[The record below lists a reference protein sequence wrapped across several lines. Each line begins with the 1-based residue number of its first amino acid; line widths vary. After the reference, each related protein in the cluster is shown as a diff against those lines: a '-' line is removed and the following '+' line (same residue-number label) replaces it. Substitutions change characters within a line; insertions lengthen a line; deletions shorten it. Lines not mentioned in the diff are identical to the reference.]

1 MTRWERSVPVYGIPV
16 LNRGFWALLI
26 TVAIA
31 FVLSAFREV
40 VGLGGS
46 ISGMSDPYAWGLWKS
61 FNVMVLTGLGSGGF
75 AVGIAAWIFNRTRL
89 HSVMRVALLTSFL
102 AYSTG
107 LIMLGID
114 VGRPWNFYWIVMP
127 WHWNLRSP
135 LLEVAVCITFYATVP
150 LLLENLPP
158 LFEYLVYEQPK
169 WRGFA
174 ESCERAMAKVYPF
187 IIALAYILPLMH
199 QSSLGALMLLGGDR
213 VYPLWQTPF
222 LPLIYVWAAAFLG
235 YNCVVLC
242 LLLAKITWKRDLDG
256 EVMAELNKITV
267 WLVFAWTAF
276 RFLDILVRGKILL
289 ALTPSY
295 FSALFWIETILIA
308 GSAYV
313 LYSEK
318 GKSLQT
324 MFLAHAACALGGM
337 IYRFSPT
344 TLAFRP
350 RNGTFYFP
358 TAIELLVC
366 IGFIALAVLGY
377 IVAVKK
383 LAILPGS
390 NADWH
395 KMAKYEEQ
403 VKPGIQLTGYAPAE
417 H

>member
-1 MTRWERSVPVYGIPV
+1 V
-16 LNRGFWALLI
+16 LNRGYWALLI
-26 TVAIA
+26 AVVIGLI
-31 FVLSAFREV
+31 LSAFREV

-75 AVGIAAWIFNRTRL
+75 AVGIAAWIFNRTKL
-89 HSVMRVALLTSFL
+89 HQVMRVALLTSFL

-107 LIMLGID
+107 LVMLGID

-127 WHWNLRSP
+127 WHWNLVSP

-150 LLLENLPP
+150 LVIENLPP
-158 LFEYLVYEQPK
+158 LFEYVIYEYPQ
-169 WRGFA
+169 WRGIA
-174 ESCERAMAKVYPF
+174 ETCEKLLAKVYPF
-187 IIALAYILPLMH
+187 VIGLAYILPLMH

-213 VYPLWQTPF
+213 VHPLWQSPC

-235 YNCVVLC
+235 YNCVALC
-242 LLLAKITWKRDLDG
+242 LLLAKLAWKRDLDG
-256 EVMAELNKITV
+256 EVMAEMNKITV
-267 WLVFAWTAF
+267 WLIFAWTAF
-276 RFLDILVRGKILL
+276 RFLDILIRGKILL
-289 ALTPSY
+289 AFIPSW
-295 FSALFWIETILIA
+295 FSLLFWTETILIA

-318 GKSLQT
+318 GKSLQN

-350 RNGTFYFP
+350 KGGAFYFP
-358 TAIELLVC
+358 TAIEFIVC
-366 IGFIALAVLGY
+366 LAFMALAVLVY
-377 IVAVKK
+377 LVAVKK
-383 LAILPGS
+383 LAILPGT
-390 NADWH
+390 NADWL

-403 VKPGIQLTGYAPAE
+403 VKPGIQLTGYAPVE

>member
-1 MTRWERSVPVYGIPV
+1 MTRWERSVPVYGVPV
-16 LNRGFWALLI
+16 LNRGFWGLLI
-26 TVAIA
+26 VVVVGFLLAG
-31 FVLSAFREV
+31 FREV
-40 VGLGGS
+40 VGLGSGV
-46 ISGMSDPYAWGLWKS
+46 SGMSDPFAWGLWKN

-75 AVGIAAWIFNRTRL
+75 AVGIAAWIFNRTKL
-89 HSVMRVALLTSFL
+89 HQVMRVALLTSFL

-114 VGRPWNFYWIVMP
+114 VGRPWNFYWVIMP
-127 WHWNLRSP
+127 WHWNLASP
-135 LLEVAVCITFYATVP
+135 LLEVAVCISFYATVP

-158 LFEYLVYEQPK
+158 LFEYLIYESPK

-174 ESCERAMAKVYPF
+174 ESCEKALTKVYPF
-187 IIALAYILPLMH
+187 VVGLAYILPIMH

-213 VYPLWQTPF
+213 VNALWQTPF

-242 LLLAKITWKRDLDG
+242 LLLAKVTWKRDIDP
-256 EVMAELNKITV
+256 EVLAELNKLTCWV
-267 WLVFAWTAF
+267 VFAWTAF
-276 RFLDILVRGKILL
+276 RFLDILVRGKIML
-289 ALTPSY
+289 ALIPSY
-295 FSALFWIETILIA
+295 YSGLFWTEIILIT

-318 GKSLQT
+318 GKNLQT
-324 MFLAHAACALGGM
+324 MFLAHALCALGGM

-350 RNGTFYFP
+350 RNGAFYFP
-358 TAIELLVC
+358 TAIELTVS
-366 IGFIALAVLGY
+366 IGFMALAVLGY
-377 IVAVKK
+377 LVAVKK

-390 NADWH
+390 NADWL

-403 VKPGIQLTGYAPAE
+403 VKPGIQLTGYAPAK

>member
-1 MTRWERSVPVYGIPV
+1 MTRWERNVPVYGVPV
-16 LNRGFWALLI
+16 LNRGFWGLLI
-26 TVAIA
+26 VVVIA
-31 FVLSAFREV
+31 FILAGFREV
-40 VGLGGS
+40 VGLGGNV
-46 ISGMSDPYAWGLWKS
+46 SGMSDPFAWGLWKN

-75 AVGIAAWIFNRTRL
+75 AVGIAAWIFNRTKL
-89 HSVMRVALLTSFL
+89 HQVMRVALLTSFL

-114 VGRPWNFYWIVMP
+114 VGRPWNFYWVMLP
-127 WHWNLRSP
+127 WHWNLASP
-135 LLEVAVCITFYATVP
+135 LLEVAVCISFYATVP

-158 LFEYLVYEQPK
+158 LFEYLIYEFPK

-174 ESCERAMAKVYPF
+174 ESCEKALTKVYPF
-187 IIALAYILPLMH
+187 VIGLAYILPIMH

-213 VYPLWQTPF
+213 VNALWQTPF

-242 LLLAKITWKRDLDG
+242 LLLAKVTWNRDIDP
-256 EVMAELNKITV
+256 EVLAELNKLTCWV
-267 WLVFAWTAF
+267 VFAWTAF

-289 ALTPSY
+289 ALIPSY
-295 FSALFWIETILIA
+295 YSGLFWTEIILIT

-318 GKSLQT
+318 GKNLQT
-324 MFLAHAACALGGM
+324 MFLAHALCALGGM

-350 RNGTFYFP
+350 RNGAFYFP
-358 TAIELLVC
+358 SAIELTVS

-377 IVAVKK
+377 LVAVKK

-390 NADWH
+390 NADWL

-403 VKPGIQLTGYAPAE
+403 VKPGIQLTGYAPAK

>member
-1 MTRWERSVPVYGIPV
+1 
-16 LNRGFWALLI
+16 
-26 TVAIA
+26 
-31 FVLSAFREV
+31 
-40 VGLGGS
+40 
-46 ISGMSDPYAWGLWKS
+46 MSDPYAWGLWKS

-89 HSVMRVALLTSFL
+89 HQVMRVALLTSFL

-107 LIMLGID
+107 LVMLGID

-158 LFEYLVYEQPK
+158 LFEYLIYERPK

-174 ESCERAMAKVYPF
+174 ESCERVMAKVYPF
-187 IIALAYILPLMH
+187 IIALAYILPMMH

-213 VYPLWQTPF
+213 VNTLWQTPL
-222 LPLIYVWAAAFLG
+222 LPLLYVWAAAFLG

-242 LLLAKITWKRDLDG
+242 VLLAKITWKRDLDG
-256 EVMAELNKITV
+256 EVLAELNKIAV
-267 WLVFAWTAF
+267 WLIFAWTAV

-289 ALTPSY
+289 VFTPNY
-295 FSALFWIETILIA
+295 FSGLFWTEMILIT

-313 LYSEK
+313 LFSQK
-318 GKSLQT
+318 GKSLQA

-350 RNGTFYFP
+350 RDGAFYFP
-358 TAIELLVC
+358 TAIESLVC
-366 IGFIALAVLGY
+366 IGFIALAVLVY

-383 LAILPGS
+383 LAILPGT
-390 NADWH
+390 NADWL
-395 KMAKYEEQ
+395 KMAEYEEQ
-403 VKPGIQLTGYAPAE
+403 VKPGIQLTGYAPAK